1 MLPTTGPFTKTMT
14 LPGPPNKF
22 GFVPTYWWKQTTSS
36 RQHRPYNLNLPYVSY
51 TRQVID
57 YVTQDYYDQGLYT
70 SIENACPVAVGI
82 FPGAYNRAYGKLVS
96 DLGDASL
103 WAVNAVEWRQSVDLI
118 AKDGL
123 TLLKFAKKLNKFDFV
138 GAARVLKTQIP
149 KGLRATAKSFGNNF
163 LKFHFGWEP
172 LVNDIGAA
180 VNTIQ
185 NPIRSKAIKGRGRTQ
200 NQEIVRADFGNPAVY
215 GVRTTTYTYYTS
227 CQIGCMVKVDNPN
240 LYLASQLGFV
250 NPVSV
255 AWELVPFSF
264 VVDWFANVGQF
275 LAQYSDFAGTEVSQI
290 YVTYFQ
296 HIHLRDTHT
305 AGSPFVSPNAYNGN
319 YITHYVTRTTPGSLP
334 GVTLRAAPLK
344 APSPV
349 RAATAISLLVQQL
362 R

>member
-1 MLPTTGPFTKTMT
+1 MLPTTGPFTRTMT
-14 LPGPPNKF
+14 LPGPPNRF
-22 GFVPTYWWKQTTSS
+22 GFVPTWFWKQTVSS
-36 RQHRPYNLNLPYVSY
+36 RQAKPYNLNLPYSSY
-51 TRQVID
+51 TRQVVS
-57 YVTQDYYDQGLYT
+57 YSTQDIYDQGLGTDYLN
-70 SIENACPVAVGI
+70 SCPVVPSI

-103 WAVNAVEWRQSVDLI
+103 WAVNVIEWKQSVDLI

-123 TLLKFAKKLNKFDFV
+123 TMLNFARKLNRFDFV
-138 GAARVLKTQIP
+138 GAARVLKTHVP
-149 KGLRATAKSFGNNF
+149 KGLKATAKSFGNNF
-163 LKFHFGWEP
+163 LKYHFGWEP

-180 VNTIQ
+180 VNTLQ
-185 NPIRSKAIKGRGRTQ
+185 HPVAQKAIKGRGRTQ
-200 NQEIVRADFGNPAVY
+200 DLEVFRNDFGNPALY

-227 CQIGCMVKVDNPN
+227 CQIGCMVRVDNPN

-264 VVDWFANVGQF
+264 VVDWFVNVGQF
-275 LAQYSDFAGTEVSQI
+275 LGQYSDFAGTEVSHI

-296 HIHLRDTHT
+296 HILLGDVHT
-305 AGSPFVSPNAYNGN
+305 AGHPLVTPNAYSGQ
-319 YITHYVTRTTPGSLP
+319 YVTHYMQREVPGSLP